1 MSGAGDESL
10 AHVYATALLELAFTK
25 GVHAEVLAELNEF
38 GSLLEKEALFANFLN
53 TPKVRE
59 EIKQDVIRKVFGGV
73 LSDLTLHFLL
83 VTIEKKRQ
91 FYLPQIIAAYQAG
104 YHERMGELVVDI
116 KSATALTDGQRDR
129 LRALLGKKHQQEI
142 ILREKIDESLLG
154 GLVIQVGDS
163 RVDGSL
169 RTRLQAIGSRL
180 QGARFVSE
188 DYYED

>member
-10 AHVYATALLELAFTK
+10 AQVYATALLELAFSK
-25 GVHAEVLAELNEF
+25 GVHAEVLAELREF
-38 GSLLEKEALFANFLN
+38 GSILASEPLFASFLN

-59 EIKQDVIRKVFGGV
+59 DAKQDVIRKVFGGV
-73 LSDLTLHFLL
+73 LSDLSLHFLL
-83 VTIEKKRQ
+83 VVIEKKRQ
-91 FYLPQIIAAYQAG
+91 FYLPLILTAYEAG
-104 YHERMGELVVDI
+104 YHERLGELVVDI
-116 KSATALTDGQRDR
+116 KSATALTDEQRER
-129 LRALLGKKHQQEI
+129 LRALLAQKHQQEI
-142 ILREKIDESLLG
+142 ILREKVDEGILG

-188 DYYED
+188 DYYEN

>member
-1 MSGAGDESL
+1 MASSGDESL
-10 AHVYATALLELAFTK
+10 ASVYATALLDLAFDK
-25 GVHAEVLAELNEF
+25 GVHGEVLAELREF
-38 GSLLEKEALFANFLN
+38 GALLESEELFASFLN

-59 EIKQDVIRKVFGGV
+59 DAKQELIKKVFGGV

-91 FYLPQIIAAYQAG
+91 FYLSDIVEAFIAG

-116 KSATALTDGQRDR
+116 TSATALDDKQRDR

-142 ILREKIDESLLG
+142 ILRERVEESLLG

-169 RTRLQAIGSRL
+169 RTRLEAIGERL
-180 QGARFVSE
+180 RAARFVGE
-188 DYYED
+188 DLYED